1 MCHVLCNEPTNPF
14 AALACA
20 YVLPVTPQKAHRR
33 VWDTFKSLDEAWTNK
48 TYRQQWLQLPVEA
61 VQRVLDNERLAATS
75 ENVVY
80 IVLAS
85 WISAQLK

>member
-1 MCHVLCNEPTNPF
+1 MRACVLCS
-14 AALACA
+14 A
-20 YVLPVTPQKAHRR
+20 PQKAHRR
-33 VWDTFKSLDEAWTNK
+33 VWDTFKNLDEAWTNK
-48 TYRQQWLQLPVEA
+48 TFRQQWLQLPVEA
-61 VQRVLDNERLAATS
+61 VQRVLDNERLTASS

>member
-1 MCHVLCNEPTNPF
+1 M
-14 AALACA
+14 
-20 YVLPVTPQKAHRR
+20 
-33 VWDTFKSLDEAWTNK
+33 DEAWTNK

-61 VQRVLDNERLAATS
+61 VQRVLDNERLTASS

-80 IVLAS
+80 IVVAS

>member
-1 MCHVLCNEPTNPF
+1 MCLVSCTVCRP
-14 AALACA
+14 A
-20 YVLPVTPQKAHRR
+20 PQKAHRR
-33 VWDTFKSLDEAWTNK
+33 VWDTFKNMDEAWTNK

-61 VQRVLDNERLAATS
+61 VQRVLDNERLTASS

-80 IVLAS
+80 IVVAS